1 MGVTSN
7 PTYGGQDA
15 GIHEVHTT
23 TPLEAKRVAEEILG
37 PVDDIIPEFSSNY
50 EVLSSLMSLSR
61 GLKRSE
67 MPVISPSQAGGFV
80 EKLRNGDLGSYGKLV
95 IPEEK
100 VTARDLKPIQGQ
112 VYLDNA
118 LGKIKDFGVVLP
130 GSQITTKP
138 LIASMDNDIIDGHH
152 KWAATI
158 ISNPN
163 TQLTVFK
170 VPLPVQELLS
180 IAMAYGESLG
190 NTKNK

>member
-1 MGVTSN
+1 
-7 PTYGGQDA
+7 
-15 GIHEVHTT
+15 
-23 TPLEAKRVAEEILG
+23 
-37 PVDDIIPEFSSNY
+37 
-50 EVLSSLMSLSR
+50 
-61 GLKRSE
+61 
-67 MPVISPSQAGGFV
+67 
-80 EKLRNGDLGSYGKLV
+80 
-95 IPEEK
+95 
-100 VTARDLKPIQGQ
+100 
-112 VYLDNA
+112 LDNA